1 MKTAKQ
7 TTGSL
12 PRPGRFSLY
21 ICAVMVLCFF
31 NWVAINAQTAE
42 KVNKFNS
49 PLAVALAEV
58 DEPAIQLQDW
68 MMDLENGYLAAN
80 EETELN
86 VEPWMLSFS
95 NDYMAGT
102 EETELNVE
110 PWMLS
115 FRNDNMAGTEES
127 DIKFE
132 PWMVNFEQRCLV
144 VENEDEF
151 PVENWMVSTCAWECA
166 TSLLAGK

>member
-7 TTGSL
+7 ITGNF

-42 KVNKFNS
+42 KVNNFNS
-49 PLAVALAEV
+49 PLADVLAEV

-68 MMDLENGYLAAN
+68 MMVFDNGYLAGT
-80 EETELN
+80 EETELK

-102 EETELNVE
+102 EE
-110 PWMLS
+110 S
-115 FRNDNMAGTEES
+115 KIS
-127 DIKFE
+127 FE
-132 PWMVNFEQRCLV
+132 PWMINFEQRCLV

-151 PVENWMVSTCAWECA
+151 PVENWMVSTRTWEC
-166 TSLLAGK
+166 TTRLLAGQ

>member
-7 TTGSL
+7 TTGNF

-31 NWVAINAQTAE
+31 NWVAINAQTVK
-42 KVNKFNS
+42 KVNNYNS
-49 PLAVALAEV
+49 PLADALAEV

-68 MMDLENGYLAAN
+68 MMDFENGYLAVN
-80 EETELN
+80 EEADLK

-102 EETELNVE
+102 EETELKVE

-115 FRNDNMAGTEES
+115 FSHDYMTVTEES
-127 DIKFE
+127 DINFE
-132 PWMVNFEQRCLV
+132 PWMINFEQRCLV

-151 PVENWMVSTCAWECA
+151 PVENWMISTCTWECN
-166 TSLLAGK
+166 TRFLAGK

>member
-31 NWVAINAQTAE
+31 NWVAINAQTVK
-42 KVNKFNS
+42 KVNNFNS

-68 MMDLENGYLAAN
+68 MMDLENGYLAVN
-80 EETELN
+80 
-86 VEPWMLSFS
+86 
-95 NDYMAGT
+95 

-166 TSLLAGK
+166 TRLLAGK

>member
-7 TTGSL
+7 TTGKF

-31 NWVAINAQTAE
+31 NWIALNAQTV
-42 KVNKFNS
+42 KMVNNINS
-49 PLAVALAEV
+49 QLINALAGV

-68 MMDLENGYLAAN
+68 MMDFENGYMAEN
-80 EETELN
+80 EESELK

-95 NDYMAGT
+95 NEYMAGT
-102 EETELNVE
+102 GDSEI
-110 PWMLS
+110 S
-115 FRNDNMAGTEES
+115 
-127 DIKFE
+127 FE

-144 VENEDEF
+144 VENEEEF
-151 PVENWMVSTCAWECA
+151 NVEGWMVSTCTWEC
-166 TSLLAGK
+166 SSRILAGK

>member
-7 TTGSL
+7 TTGNF

-31 NWVAINAQTAE
+31 NWVALNAQTVK
-42 KVNKFNS
+42 KVNNINS
-49 PLAVALAEV
+49 QFAIALAEV

-68 MMDLENGYLAAN
+68 MLDFENEYLVEN
-80 EETELN
+80 EEPELN

-95 NDYMAGT
+95 HDYMTGSVDS
-102 EETELNVE
+102 EI
-110 PWMLS
+110 S
-115 FRNDNMAGTEES
+115 
-127 DIKFE
+127 FE

-144 VENEDEF
+144 VEIEEEF
-151 PVENWMVSTCAWECA
+151 AIESWMVSTCTWEC
-166 TSLLAGK
+166 SYRLLAGK